1 MKEISLHI
9 MDIVQNSITANAKL
23 IEISLVIDRKK
34 DVISITIKDNGKG
47 MSKEMLAKVTSPFV
61 TTRTTRRVGLG
72 ISLFKAGAEGS
83 GGSFAITSEEGAGT
97 ELTASYVLDNIDR
110 PPVGDFAGT
119 AKTLIICNPDIDFAV
134 AVEIDGKREVLD
146 TREIRQVLGEDVPL
160 DLPDISGWIGES
172 LTEIFPQEYVDF

>member
-83 GGSFAITSEEGAGT
+83 GGSFAITSEEG
-97 ELTASYVLDNIDR
+97 LS
-110 PPVGDFAGT
+110 
-119 AKTLIICNPDIDFAV
+119 LIPI
-134 AVEIDGKREVLD
+134 
-146 TREIRQVLGEDVPL
+146 
-160 DLPDISGWIGES
+160 
-172 LTEIFPQEYVDF
+172 